1 MLLNLQMKCALKCL
15 KVLYCLRPSLRER
28 ILINS
33 YRQTEKEVHVTY
45 VLQQIRIFKALLKKS
60 TSRAVWKDTVAKH
73 KYLDGTRDL
82 SLGLESNYASE
93 DIVQN

>member
-1 MLLNLQMKCALKCL
+1 M
-15 KVLYCLRPSLRER
+15 RPSLRER

-60 TSRAVWKDTVAKH
+60 TSRAVWKDTLAKH
-73 KYLDGTRDL
+73 KYIDGTRNL
-82 SLGLESNYASE
+82 SEGSSSNFTSE
-93 DIVQN
+93 DKGQN

>member
-1 MLLNLQMKCALKCL
+1 MLLNLQMKCTLKCL

-60 TSRAVWKDTVAKH
+60 TSRAVWKDTLAKH
-73 KYLDGTRDL
+73 KHLDGNRLLED
-82 SLGLESNYASE
+82 GLENNLTSE
-93 DIVQN
+93 DRVPN